1 MANVNSTNP
10 STPTHSELFD
20 LNDQFSLAA
29 LKAGSLLTLLIH
41 TDDLPS
47 SDVMQANMLILTD
60 YMDIMKAGAQTAFN
74 AALFPADGKG
84 TVGGLPGGHRESD
97 EAP

>member
-20 LNDQFSLAA
+20 LSDQFSLAA
-29 LKAGSLLTLLIH
+29 LKADSLLTLLMH

-47 SDVMQANMLILTD
+47 ADVIQANMLILAD
-60 YMDIMKAGAQTAFN
+60 YMDTMKAGASTAFN
-74 AALFPADGKG
+74 AALYPADA
-84 TVGGLPGGHRESD
+84 GLPGVDRES
-97 EAP
+97 AQA